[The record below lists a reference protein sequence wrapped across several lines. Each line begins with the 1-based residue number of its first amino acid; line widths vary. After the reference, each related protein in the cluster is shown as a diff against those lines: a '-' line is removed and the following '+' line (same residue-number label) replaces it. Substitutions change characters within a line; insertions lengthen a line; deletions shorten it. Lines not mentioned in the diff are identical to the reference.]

1 MNSILTI
8 TLNSAF
14 DKNTTVPV
22 LIPEKKLKYKE
33 QVYEPDRGAIIESM
47 ALKKLGGEATVI
59 YLASVHTG
67 KAFTQLLI
75 DEAVEFVL
83 TEIKENT
90 MENLVV
96 LDAASKVVKKVY

>member
-1 MNSILTI
+1 MNSIITI
-8 TLNSAF
+8 TFNSAF
-14 DKNTTVPV
+14 DKKTTVPV
-22 LIPEKKLKYKE
+22 FIPEKKLKYKE
-33 QVYEPDRGAIIESM
+33 PVYEPGGGAINEEM

-75 DEAVEFVL
+75 DEAVEFVV

>member
-1 MNSILTI
+1 
-8 TLNSAF
+8 
-14 DKNTTVPV
+14 
-22 LIPEKKLKYKE
+22 
-33 QVYEPDRGAIIESM
+33 M